1 MARDNETQLFRVH
14 INAIIKVEPEDTKNG
29 VLFAFPTM
37 EYYQLTYLQS
47 L

>member
-1 MARDNETQLFRVH
+1 MKLSYLRVH
-14 INAIIKVEPEDTKNG
+14 INATTKVEPKDIKNG
-29 VLFAFPTM
+29 ILFVFPNM